1 MTVAE
6 AKAELR
12 RTMRLRLKGMA
23 PADRATASA
32 RIGEQVRAAGFW
44 RAARTVLCYAPML
57 EEVDVWPLLAVALG
71 QGKRVA
77 LPRFTA
83 QVRSYV
89 AAQVQDL
96 ERDVVAG
103 EFGIREPAAHCPELE
118 LADVD
123 MMLVPGLAFDATGR
137 RLGRGKGFYDRWL
150 AGFPGMTCGVALAEQ
165 MVAEIPVSG
174 HDIPM
179 RCVVTPAGVV
189 WPEPH

>member
-12 RTMRLRLKGMA
+12 SRIRSRLKSITA
-23 PADRATASA
+23 TERAAASA
-32 RIGEQVRAAGFW
+32 RIGEQVRATGFW
-44 RAARTVLCYAPML
+44 RAARTVLFYAPMPD
-57 EEVDVWPLLAVALG
+57 EVDVWPLLAEARG

-77 LPRFTA
+77 LPRFTTQA
-83 QVRSYV
+83 RSYR
-89 AAQVQDL
+89 AAQVNDL
-96 ERDVVAG
+96 ERDLVAG

-118 LADVD
+118 LAEVD
-123 MMLVPGLAFDATGR
+123 LMLVPGLAFDATGR

-165 MVAEIPVSG
+165 MVEEIPVSG

-179 RCVVTPAGVV
+179 RCVVTPAGVFR
-189 WPEPH
+189 PQSA